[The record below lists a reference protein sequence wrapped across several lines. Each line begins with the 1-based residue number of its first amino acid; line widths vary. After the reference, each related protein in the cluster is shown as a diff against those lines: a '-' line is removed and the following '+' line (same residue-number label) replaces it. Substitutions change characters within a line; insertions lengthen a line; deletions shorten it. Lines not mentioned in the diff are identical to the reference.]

1 MHDAPPRASLASARR
16 ASTPANARANG
27 AKPPTRESEHARGCP
42 TDRIGANQ
50 GTLQPVYVYTLNI
63 RRSIYEEG
71 FQRNQ
76 LNNLAIYNF
85 DFAGDSANSSR

>member
-1 MHDAPPRASLASARR
+1 MMHDAPPRASLASARR

-50 GTLQPVYVYTLNI
+50 GTLHTVYVYTLNI
-63 RRSIYEEG
+63 RRSIYRSILYYIRRGLHHEM
-71 FQRNQ
+71 
-76 LNNLAIYNF
+76 Y
-85 DFAGDSANSSR
+85 